1 MGIERDDLILPKWR
15 LPANEI
21 PFKYVKFEIVDKKI
35 RQKILEIIKP
45 AKVLS
50 SDKKRD
56 IDIEKNVEDEL
67 LTHEEIK
74 IKKGFFLKRQNRKQ
88 LLRDSYFLYDV
99 SSIVKE
105 SFITELNKFLVIF
118 GSMTYFKE
126 KKRDLIDLISPT
138 NTCEFNM
145 EKDTI
150 KNSMELQ
157 IPKVIGQHS
166 EIVDKKNTS
175 FLFFKDWK
183 KRKREMYV
191 VDFVIIRGQQS
202 FGKQDQLNPIEIKKE
217 EDRIIIFY
225 GVFIFRQYSK

>member
-1 MGIERDDLILPKWR
+1 
-15 LPANEI
+15 
-21 PFKYVKFEIVDKKI
+21 
-35 RQKILEIIKP
+35 
-45 AKVLS
+45 
-50 SDKKRD
+50 
-56 IDIEKNVEDEL
+56 
-67 LTHEEIK
+67 
-74 IKKGFFLKRQNRKQ
+74 
-88 LLRDSYFLYDV
+88 
-99 SSIVKE
+99 
-105 SFITELNKFLVIF
+105 
-118 GSMTYFKE
+118 
-126 KKRDLIDLISPT
+126 
-138 NTCEFNM
+138 M